1 MKSLVNQGNGVMRA
15 RTRLRLFGLGLA
27 CWLSTACSALDSMYL
42 LVPPNPGNPIR
53 TVAVLPLVN
62 NTNDVVAPQYVRD
75 ELVLRLQAL
84 QYAVQ
89 PVLQTDQILRDQ
101 LGITLGR
108 QLDLATVPQLKAALG
123 VDGLIFGVLD
133 DFATKNFG
141 LLTEKRSRAR
151 FSFINASD
159 GLQIWASGAGVIGR
173 IRVVGGT
180 AGKVAL
186 GFEAA
191 SRLEAAKESAGQA
204 QKTAGGQSVGKL
216 PGGLDLVPAPWFTI
230 PTVEIGQEPTGGD
243 KAKQEGGNV
252 GAGLAAGLGE
262 QLIERAAGKPLY
274 QEVRL
279 MLNLLLRPDAVAAA
293 DALALQRLEQLL
305 AGRNPRINREQIM
318 AEIATKVAEMNTI
331 RSLRPLPVGPGAIHA
346 APGPAPVGN
355 QPLP

>member
-1 MKSLVNQGNGVMRA
+1 MRIRSA
-15 RTRLRLFGLGLA
+15 LLAPGLGLV

-42 LVPPNPGNPIR
+42 RVAPNPGNPIR

-62 NTNDVVAPQYVRD
+62 NTNDVGAPQHVRD
-75 ELVLRLQAL
+75 ELIVRLQAL

-108 QLDLATVPQLKAALG
+108 QLDLATVPQLRDALG
-123 VDGLIFGVLD
+123 VDGLVFGVLD

-141 LLTEKRSRAR
+141 LLTEKRSRVR
-151 FSFINASD
+151 LSFINASD
-159 GLQIWASGAGVIGR
+159 GSQIWASGAGAIGR

-180 AGKVAL
+180 AGKVAA

-191 SRLEAAKESAGQA
+191 SRLEAAKESAEQA
-204 QKTAGGQSVGKL
+204 QKITSGQSVGKL

-230 PTVEIGQEPTGGD
+230 PTVEIGEEPTGEN
-243 KAKQEGGNV
+243 KAKKEGGNV
-252 GAGLAAGLGE
+252 AGGLMVGLGE

-279 MLNLLLRPDAVAAA
+279 MLNLLLRPDAVAALEA
-293 DALALQRLEQLL
+293 AAVQRLERTL
-305 AGRNPRINREQIM
+305 AGGRARKR
-318 AEIATKVAEMNTI
+318 T
-331 RSLRPLPVGPGAIHA
+331 
-346 APGPAPVGN
+346 
-355 QPLP
+355 

>member
-1 MKSLVNQGNGVMRA
+1 MLSLWLV
-15 RTRLRLFGLGLA
+15 

-42 LVPPNPGNPIR
+42 RVPPNPGNPIR

-62 NTNDVVAPQYVRD
+62 STNDVVAPQYVRD
-75 ELVLRLQAL
+75 ELIARLQAL

-108 QLDLATVPQLKAALG
+108 QLDLATVPQLRDTLG

-133 DFATKNFG
+133 DFTTKTFG
-141 LLTEKRSRAR
+141 LLTEKRGRLRLSLV
-151 FSFINASD
+151 NASD
-159 GLQIWASGAGVIGR
+159 GSQLWASGAGVIGR

-180 AGKVAL
+180 AGKVAA

-191 SRLEAAKESAGQA
+191 SRLEAARESAGQT

-230 PTVEIGQEPTGGD
+230 PTVEIGEEPTGEN
-243 KAKQEGGNV
+243 KAKKEGGNV

-262 QLIERAAGKPLY
+262 QLVERAVGKPLY
-274 QEVRL
+274 QETRL
-279 MLNLLLRPDAVAAA
+279 MLNLLLRPDAVAALEA
-293 DALALQRLEQLL
+293 AALQRLERTL
-305 AGRNPRINREQIM
+305 AGGRARSKEQLAM
-318 AEIATKVAEMNTI
+318 EIATKAAELNTI
-331 RSLRPLPVGPGAIHA
+331 RLLRPLPVGPGAMN
-346 APGPAPVGN
+346 PVGE
-355 QPLP
+355 PVSLPVTSVP